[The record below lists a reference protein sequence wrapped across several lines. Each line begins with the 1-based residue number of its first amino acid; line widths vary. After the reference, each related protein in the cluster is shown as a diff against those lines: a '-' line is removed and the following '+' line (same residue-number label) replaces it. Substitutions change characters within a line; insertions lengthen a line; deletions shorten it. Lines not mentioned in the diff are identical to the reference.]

1 MTKTEWEAV
10 GKSLLSQAA
19 RVVLICDGY
28 RLQLRITRIAEMKLA
43 ITFSINDLSD
53 YLEWMQADCEERR
66 RFFRPYTRSV
76 WSKSQLDM
84 FKKLSKK
91 QLQNRSIDPGKTFT
105 TYYPWWTSFKAL
117 KSHLI
122 KHNTSIEL
130 EAEF

>member
-1 MTKTEWEAV
+1 MTKTEWEAIE
-10 GKSLLSQAA
+10 KSLMTQAA
-19 RVVLICDGY
+19 RVVLVCDGY

-43 ITFSINDLSD
+43 IGFSINGGSD
-53 YLEWMQADCEERR
+53 YLEWMKTDCEERR

-76 WSKSQLDM
+76 WNKSQLDM

-91 QLQNRSIDPGKTFT
+91 QMQIRVVDPGKTFT
-105 TYYPWWTSFKAL
+105 TFYPWWNSFKAL

>member
-1 MTKTEWEAV
+1 MTKMQWEAV
-10 GKSLLSQAA
+10 EKNLMNNYGKE
-19 RVVLICDGY
+19 VLICDGY
-28 RLQLRITRIAEMKLA
+28 SLQLGLRKIAEMKLA
-43 ITFSINDLSD
+43 IAFSVNGKGD
-53 YLEWMQADCEERR
+53 YVEWMQTDCEERR

-76 WSKSQLDM
+76 WSRPQLDL

-91 QLQNRSIDPGKTFT
+91 QLQNRGLDPKKTFT

-130 EAEF
+130 APES